1 MKVFWIK
8 VVNLLVVVGLVF
20 CYNTVLASRQQSE
33 EIAKLQYELEN
44 AQLNAEQEEEAGQ
57 YVDGTYTGSAQGF
70 GGEIEV
76 EVNVESGKIRTLTI
90 LSAKD
95 EDTAYLD
102 AAKGIIDTI
111 LENQSAD
118 VDTISGATFSSTGIK
133 EATKVALEKAE
144 K

>member
-8 VVNLLVVVGLVF
+8 VVNLLLVIGLVF
-20 CYNTVLASRQQSE
+20 SYNTVLASRQQSE
-33 EIAKLQYELEN
+33 EIARLQYELEN
-44 AQLNAEQEEEAGQ
+44 AQLNVEQEEEAGQ
-57 YVDGTYTGSAQGF
+57 YTDGTYTGSAQGF

-76 EVNVESGKIRTLTI
+76 EVNVESGKISTLTI

-133 EATKVALEKAE
+133 EATKQALEKAE